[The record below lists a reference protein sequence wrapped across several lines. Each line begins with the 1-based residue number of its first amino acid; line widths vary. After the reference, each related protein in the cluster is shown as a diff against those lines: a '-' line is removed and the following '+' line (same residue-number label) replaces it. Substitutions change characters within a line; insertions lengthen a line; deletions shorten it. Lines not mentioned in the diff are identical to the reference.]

1 MDGAGRCGV
10 CRLHEH
16 RQEEPQMAALGIVR
30 GASKVNAEVELRYLP
45 RVPTGGERK
54 LAISS
59 VEESNNLGPAPER
72 WTD

>member
-1 MDGAGRCGV
+1 
-10 CRLHEH
+10 
-16 RQEEPQMAALGIVR
+16 MAALGIVR